1 MIEKSPKPQEQQEQQ
16 EQIADLQV
24 NPTNVKN
31 GFSDKRWMFAAA
43 VATLVVVV
51 LGVFSITRIEASFK
65 ETVKDLLVTTLDS
78 TVNRIERWERE
89 RVNDVRVLAS
99 SSDVVKA
106 TQDFLQLNTN
116 GPLSPQALEARN
128 YVESKI
134 APGLKA
140 WGGVNYFILNQSGK
154 TIASTPGT
162 QHSTANEISA
172 NPDLLNSVLGGKT
185 IMKFLL
191 HEGKEGHYEIY
202 VAAPIQAND
211 KTIAVLV
218 FELDP
223 RDDFAEIINLG
234 RGRNTMETYAITPD
248 GTMLNESRF
257 TEKLYAI
264 GLLEK
269 GQESIFNIH
278 VRNPGGDMTSGYRP
292 KLQTNE
298 MPLTKMAASALSKES
313 AINIDGY
320 RDYRGVKV
328 VGAWKWMD
336 GLGVGIASEIDYRE
350 AFSTM
355 DELRLEIIALSVVS
369 SVLILGFAA
378 YFHISRRKMW
388 ESAHRTRTVL
398 DSALDGMI
406 VINEKG
412 IIETVNR
419 AAVTMFGYSEGEL
432 TGRNIKMLMPEPYQ
446 SAHDGYLERYVGTG
460 ERRIIGIGREVIGKR
475 KDASEFP
482 MDLAVAEMNLQG
494 RRLFLGTTK
503 DITER
508 KEYESA
514 LLRSQET
521 LKAAQRI
528 AHLGSWSWEIN
539 TGKIEW
545 SDEIYRIFGLEPEQF
560 EATYENFMNSIH
572 PDDREMVQNAVNTSL
587 ADKIPYSVE
596 HRVIRPDGSLRQ
608 VLEQGELVFDERG
621 NTVRMNGSVL
631 DITIQKESERM
642 KSEFVSTVSHELRT
656 PLTSIH
662 GSLGLLAGGAAGEI
676 SHGAKKLIDVA
687 HSSSDRLIRLINDI
701 LDAEK
706 LEAGKMVFNI
716 TPHGV
721 ESLLARSI
729 IQNKGYGDKYNV
741 QIIRTGAPLNE
752 MVNVDTDRF
761 DQVMANLLSN
771 AIKFSKKGEKVEIT
785 TNVSDSMVS
794 INVVDFGE
802 GIPEEF
808 HERIF
813 KHFSQADSSDTKQKG
828 GTGLGLSI
836 SKSIVEYMGGSMN
849 FVSQVGKGTT
859 FSFTVP
865 IANHDQLALSSAQS
879 ANVAPSGNGAI
890 ETTNT
895 RPSKKVLISDSDN
908 NIREF
913 LGAALGDEMDV
924 VGASTP
930 EETREYLRQGDVGVV
945 ILGIEGK
952 NKNELD
958 LLDDI
963 ALMKNNPKI
972 VIFTADESKIPD
984 NIKVS
989 DIMVKSRVT
998 HDMIVSRVKK
1008 IMSAGV

>member
-1 MIEKSPKPQEQQEQQ
+1 MIEEMHEQNNDAYVGQT
-16 EQIADLQV
+16 AKDS
-24 NPTNVKN
+24 
-31 GFSDKRWMFAAA
+31 GFSGKRWMFAAV
-43 VATLVVVV
+43 VAALIVVV
-51 LGVFSITRIEASFK
+51 LGVYSINRIEESFE
-65 ETVKDLLVTTLDS
+65 ETVSDLLVTTLDS
-78 TVNRIERWERE
+78 TVSRIERWERE

-99 SSDVVKA
+99 SSDVVMA
-106 TQDFLQLNTN
+106 TKNFLQLGSA
-116 GPLSPQALEARN
+116 GPLSPQASAARDF
-128 YVESKI
+128 VESKI
-134 APGLKA
+134 VPGLKA
-140 WGGVNYFILNQSGK
+140 WGGVSYFIVSLNGSV
-154 TIASTPGT
+154 IASTPGT
-162 QHSTANEISA
+162 QHSVRNEVSD
-172 NPDLLNSVLGGKT
+172 NPELLNRVLGGET
-185 IMKFLL
+185 VMKFLP
-191 HEGKEGHYEIY
+191 HEGEEGHYEIY
-202 VAAPIQAND
+202 VSAPIVDNRQA
-211 KTIAVLV
+211 IAALV

-223 RDDFAEIINLG
+223 RGDFAEIVGLG
-234 RGRNTMETYAITPD
+234 RGRSTMETYAITPE
-248 GTMLNESRF
+248 GLMLSESRF
-257 TEKLYAI
+257 TKDFYDI
-264 GLLEK
+264 GLLEE
-269 GQESIFNIH
+269 GQESAFNIH
-278 VRNPGGDMTSGYRP
+278 VRDPGGNVTSGYRP
-292 KLQTNE
+292 KLQTSE
-298 MPLTKMAASALSKES
+298 MPLTKMAASVLNKENG
-313 AINIDGY
+313 INIHGY

-328 VGAWKWMD
+328 AGSWKWID
-336 GLGVGIASEIDYRE
+336 GLDIGVASEIDYDE
-350 AFSTM
+350 AFSAM
-355 DELRLEIIALSVVS
+355 DELRLEIMILSVVS
-369 SVLILGFAA
+369 SLLIFGFAA
-378 YFHISRRKMW
+378 YFYVSRRKMW
-388 ESAHRTRTVL
+388 ESARRTRTVL

-419 AAVTMFGYSEGEL
+419 AAVTMFGYTEGEL
-432 TGRNIKMLMPEPYQ
+432 IGRNVKMLMPEPYQ

-460 ERRIIGIGREVIGKR
+460 GRRIIGIGREVIGKR

-494 RRLFLGTTK
+494 KRLFLGTTK

-545 SDEIYRIFGLEPEQF
+545 SDEIYRIFGLDPTQF

-716 TPHGV
+716 VPHDI
-721 ESLLARSI
+721 ESLLTRAI

-741 QIIRTGAPLNE
+741 QIIRTGAPLDE

-785 TNVSDSMVS
+785 TNVSDGMVS

-808 HERIF
+808 HNRIF
-813 KHFSQADSSDTKQKG
+813 RHFTQADSSDTKQKG

-836 SKSIVEYMGGSMN
+836 SKSIVEYMGGSMT

-865 IANHDQLALSSAQS
+865 IYNDDHMEHGGVSE
-879 ANVAPSGNGAI
+879 NIVAPAKTGDVSDVGTI
-890 ETTNT
+890 TD
-895 RPSKKVLISDSDN
+895 KKVLISDSDN

-913 LGAALGDEMDV
+913 LVAALGKEMNV
-924 VGASTP
+924 VSTSNP
-930 EETREYLRQGDVGVV
+930 EELRGHLRQGDIGVV
-945 ILGIEGK
+945 ILGIDGK
-952 NKNELD
+952 NSAELD
-958 LLDDI
+958 LLNDI
-963 ALMKNNPKI
+963 ALMKNAPEI
-972 VIFTADESKIPD
+972 IIFTADESNIPN

-1008 IMSAGV
+1008 VMTVRG